1 MDSVTIYQD
10 IAKRTNG
17 DIYIGVVGP
26 VRSGKSTFIKK
37 FMDEL
42 VLPNIVDENEKI
54 RITDELPQSATG
66 KAVMTTQPQFVPDKG
81 VKVDL
86 EGNLKV
92 NIRLIDCVGY
102 MVNGVENQD
111 RMVNSPWFAH
121 EIPFAEAGEIG
132 TKKVMC
138 DHSTIGIVVTT
149 DGSITDFARKDYEES
164 EERIIADMKK
174 TNKPFVILLNT
185 KNADSPETK
194 RIVEEMQTKYC
205 VSVVAKNVS
214 SMNIK
219 DIQELL
225 YCILGE
231 FPLRMIGVTLP
242 KWMQMLS
249 FDSELITKIM
259 SALASKMVNLNKMC
273 DYEKLKDIFTGDED
287 FNNVDN
293 IDVRFD
299 DGSLVLNIM
308 PKEELFYKVL
318 SDCCGVNVK
327 DESALF
333 GYIKNAVR
341 AIKISS
347 KMDKALE
354 SVDQYGYGVVIPNEE
369 EINFNTPEIE
379 VNGNKKNIKMSA
391 DCTCLHIMK
400 VDIKTNVNPIIGAG
414 TQAQDMVNYLESEYA
429 ENLDEIWQTNMFG
442 KKLCDIA
449 KDGLSQKMY
458 AMPPEAQNKMRKTV
472 CRIVNEGRG
481 GVLCVLL

>member
-42 VLPNIVDENEKI
+42 VLPNLEDENEKARVI
-54 RITDELPQSATG
+54 DELPQSANG

-86 EGNLKV
+86 ENNLNV

-102 MVNGVENQD
+102 MMDGVENQD

-138 DHSTIGIVVTT
+138 DHSTIGIVVTS
-149 DGSITDFARKDYEES
+149 DGSVTDFARAEYEKS
-164 EERIIADMKK
+164 EERIINDMKK
-174 TNKPFVILLNT
+174 TKKPFVIMLNT
-185 KNADSPETK
+185 KSPESAESIK
-194 RIVEEMQTKYC
+194 LVAEMTIKYG
-205 VSVVAKNVS
+205 VTVVAKNAS
-214 SMNIK
+214 SMSVK
-219 DIQELL
+219 DIQDLL
-225 YCILGE
+225 GSILGE
-231 FPLRMIGVTLP
+231 FPLRMIGVNLP

-249 FDSELITKIM
+249 YDSELI
-259 SALASKMVNLNKMC
+259 SKVISHIAEKVVDIQKMC
-273 DYEKLKDIFTGDED
+273 DYSKLKDIFVSDDD
-287 FNNVDN
+287 FNNVEN
-293 IDVRFD
+293 INVRFD

-308 PKEELFYKVL
+308 PKDELFYKVL
-318 SDCCGVNVK
+318 SDCCGVDVK

-333 GYIKNAVR
+333 GYIKNASH
-341 AIKISS
+341 AIKVSS

-354 SVDQYGYGVVIPNEE
+354 AVEQYGYGVVIPSED
-369 EINFNTPEIE
+369 EISLNTPEFDS
-379 VNGNKKNIKMSA
+379 NGNKKCVRMTANCS
-391 DCTCLHIMK
+391 CLHIMK
-400 VDIKTNVNPIIGAG
+400 VDIETSVNPIIGTG
-414 TQAQDMVNYLESEYA
+414 SQAQDMINYLEEEYK
-429 ENLDEIWQTNMFG
+429 ENPAEIWQTNMFG

-449 KDGLSQKMY
+449 KDSLSQKMFG
-458 AMPPEAQNKMRKTV
+458 MPEEAQNKLRRTV

>member
-42 VLPNIVDENEKI
+42 VLPNIEDENEKT
-54 RITDELPQSATG
+54 RVVDELPQSATG

-81 VKVDL
+81 VKIDL
-86 EGNLKV
+86 EDNLNV

-149 DGSITDFARKDYEES
+149 DGSVTDFARADYEQS

-174 TNKPFVILLNT
+174 TGKPFIILLNT
-185 KNADSPETK
+185 NQPDSSETQNM
-194 RIVEEMQTKYC
+194 VAELTVKYG
-205 VSVVAKNVS
+205 VTVIAKNVS
-214 SMNIK
+214 NMVIK
-219 DIQELL
+219 DIQDLL
-225 YCILGE
+225 SSILGE
-231 FPLRMIGVTLP
+231 FPLRMIGVNLP

-249 FDSELITKIM
+249 FDSELISKIM
-259 SALASKMVNLNKMC
+259 KALAEKIAFINKMC
-273 DYEKLKDIFTGDED
+273 DYTKLKEIFADDAD
-287 FNNVDN
+287 FNNIDN
-293 IDVRFD
+293 ISVHFD
-299 DGSLVLNIM
+299 DGSLAVNIV
-308 PKEELFYKVL
+308 PKEELFYRVL
-318 SDCCGVNVK
+318 SDCCGVDVK

-333 GYIKNAVR
+333 GYIKNASR
-341 AIKISS
+341 AIKIST

-354 SVDQYGYGVVIPNEE
+354 SVEQMGYGVVVPNEE
-369 EINFNTPEIE
+369 EIMFATPEVE
-379 VNGNKKNIKMSA
+379 ANGNRKNIKMTANCS
-391 DCTCLHIMK
+391 CLHIMK
-400 VDIKTNVNPIIGAG
+400 VDIQTSVNPIIATGQ
-414 TQAQDMVNYLESEYA
+414 QAQDMVKYLENQYK
-429 ENLDEIWQTNMFG
+429 EN
-442 KKLCDIA
+442 
-449 KDGLSQKMY
+449 
-458 AMPPEAQNKMRKTV
+458 
-472 CRIVNEGRG
+472 
-481 GVLCVLL
+481 

>member
-42 VLPNIVDENEKI
+42 VLTNIVDENEKI

-194 RIVEEMQTKYC
+194 RIVEEMQTK
-205 VSVVAKNVS
+205 
-214 SMNIK
+214 
-219 DIQELL
+219 
-225 YCILGE
+225 
-231 FPLRMIGVTLP
+231 
-242 KWMQMLS
+242 
-249 FDSELITKIM
+249 
-259 SALASKMVNLNKMC
+259 
-273 DYEKLKDIFTGDED
+273 
-287 FNNVDN
+287 
-293 IDVRFD
+293 
-299 DGSLVLNIM
+299 
-308 PKEELFYKVL
+308 
-318 SDCCGVNVK
+318 
-327 DESALF
+327 
-333 GYIKNAVR
+333 
-341 AIKISS
+341 
-347 KMDKALE
+347 
-354 SVDQYGYGVVIPNEE
+354 
-369 EINFNTPEIE
+369 
-379 VNGNKKNIKMSA
+379 
-391 DCTCLHIMK
+391 
-400 VDIKTNVNPIIGAG
+400 
-414 TQAQDMVNYLESEYA
+414 
-429 ENLDEIWQTNMFG
+429 
-442 KKLCDIA
+442 
-449 KDGLSQKMY
+449 
-458 AMPPEAQNKMRKTV
+458 
-472 CRIVNEGRG
+472 
-481 GVLCVLL
+481 

>member
-1 MDSVTIYQD
+1 M
-10 IAKRTNG
+10 K
-17 DIYIGVVGP
+17 
-26 VRSGKSTFIKK
+26 KLETFTVNPNAVY
-37 FMDEL
+37 M
-42 VLPNIVDENEKI
+42 LPPEPIDENEKI

-458 AMPPEAQNKMRKTV
+458 AMPVEAQNKLRKTV

>member
-458 AMPPEAQNKMRKTV
+458 AMPVEAQNKLRKTV

>member
-205 VSVVAKNVS
+205 VRIIAKNVS

-249 FDSELITKIM
+249 FDSELNKKIM

-458 AMPPEAQNKMRKTV
+458 AMPVEAQNKLRKTV

>member
-42 VLPNIVDENEKI
+42 VLPNISDENE
-54 RITDELPQSATG
+54 RVRVTDELPQSATG

-81 VKVDL
+81 VRIDL
-86 EGNLKV
+86 EGNLNV

-102 MVNGVENQD
+102 MVSGVENQD

-149 DGSITDFARKDYEES
+149 DGSVTEFARGDYEQS
-164 EERIIADMKK
+164 EERIIADMKR
-174 TNKPFVILLNT
+174 TNKPFIILLNT
-185 KNADSPETK
+185 KNPDSPITEK
-194 RIVEEMQTKYC
+194 LVQDMSAKYG
-205 VSVVAKNVS
+205 VAVVAKDVS
-214 SMNIK
+214 GMIVK

-249 FDSELITKIM
+249 FDSELISKVM
-259 SALASKMVNLNKMC
+259 NALADKTAYLNKMC
-273 DYEKLKDIFTGDED
+273 DYEKLKDIFTADND
-287 FNNVDN
+287 FNNVSDIN
-293 IDVRFD
+293 VRFD
-299 DGSLVLNIM
+299 DGSIAVNIV
-308 PKEELFYKVL
+308 PKEELFYRVL
-318 SDCCGVNVK
+318 SDCCGVDVK

-333 GYIKNAVR
+333 GYIKNASR

-354 SVDQYGYGVVIPNEE
+354 AVEQFGYGVVVPNED
-369 EINFNTPEIE
+369 EIAYNTPEIE
-379 VNGNKKNIKMSA
+379 VNGSKKNIKMTA
-391 DCTCLHIMK
+391 DCSCLHIMK
-400 VDIKTNVNPIIGAG
+400 VDIQTSVNPIIGVGA
-414 TQAQDMVNYLESEYA
+414 QAQDMINYLESEYD

>member
-42 VLPNIVDENEKI
+42 VLPNIEDENEKT
-54 RITDELPQSATG
+54 RVVDELPQSATG

-81 VKVDL
+81 VKIDL
-86 EGNLKV
+86 EDNLNV

-149 DGSITDFARKDYEES
+149 DGSVTDFARADYEQS

-174 TNKPFVILLNT
+174 TGKPFIILLNT
-185 KNADSPETK
+185 NQPDSSETQNM
-194 RIVEEMQTKYC
+194 VAELTVKYG
-205 VSVVAKNVS
+205 VTVIAKNVS
-214 SMNIK
+214 NMVIK
-219 DIQELL
+219 DIQDLL
-225 YCILGE
+225 SSILGE
-231 FPLRMIGVTLP
+231 FPLRMIGVNLP

-249 FDSELITKIM
+249 FDSELISKIM
-259 SALASKMVNLNKMC
+259 KAIAEKIAFINKMC
-273 DYEKLKDIFTGDED
+273 DYTKLKEIFADDAD
-287 FNNVDN
+287 FNNIDN
-293 IDVRFD
+293 ISVHFD
-299 DGSLVLNIM
+299 DGSLAVNIV
-308 PKEELFYKVL
+308 PKEELFYRVL
-318 SDCCGVNVK
+318 SDCCGVDVK

-333 GYIKNAVR
+333 GYIKNASR
-341 AIKISS
+341 AIKIST

-354 SVDQYGYGVVIPNEE
+354 SVEKMGYGVVVPNEE
-369 EINFNTPEIE
+369 EIMFATPEVE
-379 VNGNKKNIKMSA
+379 ANGNRKNIKMTANCS
-391 DCTCLHIMK
+391 CLHIMK
-400 VDIKTNVNPIIGAG
+400 VDIQTSVNPIIATGQ
-414 TQAQDMVNYLESEYA
+414 QAQDMVNYLENEYK

-442 KKLCDIA
+442 KKLCEIA
-449 KDGLSQKMY
+449 KDNLSQKMY
-458 AMPPEAQNKMRKTV
+458 AMPVDAQNKLRKTV

>member
-42 VLPNIVDENEKI
+42 VLPNIEDENEKT
-54 RITDELPQSATG
+54 RVVDELPQSATG

-81 VKVDL
+81 VKIDL
-86 EGNLKV
+86 EDNLNV

-149 DGSITDFARKDYEES
+149 DGSVTDFARADYEQS

-174 TNKPFVILLNT
+174 TGKPFIILLNT
-185 KNADSPETK
+185 NQPDSSETQNM
-194 RIVEEMQTKYC
+194 VAELTVKYG
-205 VSVVAKNVS
+205 VTVIAKNVS
-214 SMNIK
+214 NMVIK
-219 DIQELL
+219 DIQDLL
-225 YCILGE
+225 SSILGE
-231 FPLRMIGVTLP
+231 FPLRMIGVNLP

-249 FDSELITKIM
+249 FDSELISKIM
-259 SALASKMVNLNKMC
+259 KALAEKIAFINKMC
-273 DYEKLKDIFTGDED
+273 DYTKLKEIFADDAD
-287 FNNVDN
+287 FNNIDN
-293 IDVRFD
+293 ISVHFD
-299 DGSLVLNIM
+299 DGSLAVNIV
-308 PKEELFYKVL
+308 PKEELFYRVL
-318 SDCCGVNVK
+318 SDCCGVDVK

-333 GYIKNAVR
+333 GYIKNASR
-341 AIKISS
+341 AIKIST

-354 SVDQYGYGVVIPNEE
+354 SVEQMGYGVVVPNEE
-369 EINFNTPEIE
+369 EIMFATPEVE
-379 VNGNKKNIKMSA
+379 ANGNRKNIKMTANCS
-391 DCTCLHIMK
+391 CLHIMK
-400 VDIKTNVNPIIGAG
+400 VDIQTSVNPIIATGQ
-414 TQAQDMVNYLESEYA
+414 QAQDMVNYLENEYK

-442 KKLCDIA
+442 KKLCEIA
-449 KDGLSQKMY
+449 KDNLSQKMY
-458 AMPPEAQNKMRKTV
+458 AMPVDTQNKLRKTV

>member
-1 MDSVTIYQD
+1 
-10 IAKRTNG
+10 
-17 DIYIGVVGP
+17 
-26 VRSGKSTFIKK
+26 
-37 FMDEL
+37 
-42 VLPNIVDENEKI
+42 
-54 RITDELPQSATG
+54 
-66 KAVMTTQPQFVPDKG
+66 
-81 VKVDL
+81 
-86 EGNLKV
+86 
-92 NIRLIDCVGY
+92 
-102 MVNGVENQD
+102 
-111 RMVNSPWFAH
+111 
-121 EIPFAEAGEIG
+121 
-132 TKKVMC
+132 
-138 DHSTIGIVVTT
+138 
-149 DGSITDFARKDYEES
+149 
-164 EERIIADMKK
+164 
-174 TNKPFVILLNT
+174 
-185 KNADSPETK
+185 
-194 RIVEEMQTKYC
+194 
-205 VSVVAKNVS
+205 
-214 SMNIK
+214 
-219 DIQELL
+219 
-225 YCILGE
+225 
-231 FPLRMIGVTLP
+231 
-242 KWMQMLS
+242 
-249 FDSELITKIM
+249 
-259 SALASKMVNLNKMC
+259 
-273 DYEKLKDIFTGDED
+273 
-287 FNNVDN
+287 
-293 IDVRFD
+293 
-299 DGSLVLNIM
+299 M

-458 AMPPEAQNKMRKTV
+458 AMPVEAQNKLRKTV

>member
-42 VLPNIVDENEKI
+42 VLPNIEDENEKT
-54 RITDELPQSATG
+54 RVVDELPQSATG

-81 VKVDL
+81 VKIDL
-86 EGNLKV
+86 EDNLNV

-149 DGSITDFARKDYEES
+149 DGSVTDFARADYEQS

-174 TNKPFVILLNT
+174 TGKPFIILLNT
-185 KNADSPETK
+185 NQPDSSETQNM
-194 RIVEEMQTKYC
+194 VAELTVKYG
-205 VSVVAKNVS
+205 VTVIAKNVS
-214 SMNIK
+214 NMVIK
-219 DIQELL
+219 DIQDLL
-225 YCILGE
+225 SSILGE
-231 FPLRMIGVTLP
+231 FPLRMIGVNLP

-249 FDSELITKIM
+249 FDSELISKIM
-259 SALASKMVNLNKMC
+259 KALAEKIAFINKMC
-273 DYEKLKDIFTGDED
+273 DYTKLKEIFADDAD
-287 FNNVDN
+287 FNNIDN
-293 IDVRFD
+293 ISVHFD
-299 DGSLVLNIM
+299 DGSLAVNIV
-308 PKEELFYKVL
+308 PKEELFYRVL
-318 SDCCGVNVK
+318 SDCCGVDVK

-333 GYIKNAVR
+333 GYIKNASR
-341 AIKISS
+341 AIKIST

-354 SVDQYGYGVVIPNEE
+354 SVEQMGYGVVVPNEE
-369 EINFNTPEIE
+369 EIMFATPEVE
-379 VNGNKKNIKMSA
+379 ANGNRKNIKMTANCS
-391 DCTCLHIMK
+391 CLHIMK
-400 VDIKTNVNPIIGAG
+400 VDIQTSVNPIIATGQ
-414 TQAQDMVNYLESEYA
+414 QAQDMVNYLENEYK

-442 KKLCDIA
+442 KKLCEIA
-449 KDGLSQKMY
+449 KDNLSQKMY
-458 AMPPEAQNKMRKTV
+458 AMPVDVQNKLRKTV

>member
-42 VLPNIVDENEKI
+42 VLPKLEDENEKS
-54 RITDELPQSATG
+54 RIVDELPQSATG
-66 KAVMTTQPQFVPDKG
+66 KAVMTSQPQFVPDKG

-86 EGNLKV
+86 ADNLNV

-149 DGSITDFARKDYEES
+149 DGSITEFARGDYEQS
-164 EERIIADMKK
+164 EERIIADMVR
-174 TNKPFVILLNT
+174 TNKPFIILLNT
-185 KNADSPETK
+185 KNPESADTQKLVSD
-194 RIVEEMQTKYC
+194 MSNKYG
-205 VSVVAKNVS
+205 VTVVAKNVS
-214 SMNIK
+214 KMLVG

-225 YCILGE
+225 GCILGE
-231 FPLRMIGVTLP
+231 FPLRMIGVNLP

-249 FDSELITKIM
+249 FDSELISKVMGAIADKI
-259 SALASKMVNLNKMC
+259 VNVNKMC
-273 DYEKLKDIFTGDED
+273 DYTKLKDIFDNDTD

-293 IDVRFD
+293 INVHFD
-299 DGSLVLNIM
+299 DGSIAINIM
-308 PKEELFYKVL
+308 PKEELFYQVL
-318 SDCCGVNVK
+318 SDCCGVDVK

-333 GYIKNAVR
+333 GYIKNASR

-354 SVDQYGYGVVIPNEE
+354 SVEQFGYGIVVPNES
-369 EINFNTPEIE
+369 EICYNTPEFE
-379 VNGNKKNIKMSA
+379 VNGNKKNIKMTAECS
-391 DCTCLHIMK
+391 CLHIMK
-400 VDIKTNVNPIIGAG
+400 VDIQTSVNPIIAAGAS
-414 TQAQDMVNYLESEYA
+414 AQEMVNYLEGEYK

-458 AMPPEAQNKMRKTV
+458 NMPADAQNKMRKTV
-472 CRIVNEGRG
+472 CRIVNEGKG